1 MELHDASQATL
12 VERGYLPAACILP
25 GSSAAR
31 LAETF
36 PEELCP
42 HY

>member
-1 MELHDASQATL
+1 MHDQSQAVL
-12 VERGYLPAACILP
+12 VQRGYLPTACILP
-25 GSSAAR
+25 GCSTAR
-31 LAETF
+31 LVETF